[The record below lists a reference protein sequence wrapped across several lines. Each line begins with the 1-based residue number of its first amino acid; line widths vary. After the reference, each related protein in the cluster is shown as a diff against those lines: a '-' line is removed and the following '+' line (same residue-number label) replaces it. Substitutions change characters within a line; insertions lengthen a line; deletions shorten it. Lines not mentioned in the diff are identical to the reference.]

1 MGDTISATTSDS
13 ALQADLHPPMSRRD
27 AIVES
32 ERCFFCYDA
41 PCLQACPTSIDI
53 PLFIRQIRGD
63 NPQGAAE
70 TIFSENILGGM
81 CARVCPTETLCEQ
94 VCVRQESEGA
104 PVRIGML
111 QRYATDHFM
120 DSGEHPVQ
128 RAPDTDQRIAVV
140 GAGPAGLSCAHR
152 LASYGHH
159 VDLYDARNK
168 PGGLNEFGIASYKSP
183 NNFAQREVDFVL
195 GVGGIELKL
204 GVRVG
209 IDTALEALAKDYH
222 AVFLAAGLGGVNALA
237 IPGVELQGVRDA
249 VEFIEE
255 LRQCCDYS
263 QMHIGEKVAVVGGG
277 MTAIDAAVQAKM
289 LGAREVTVLYRSAQ
303 EKMKASPFEQELA
316 QKHGVK
322 LSFNV
327 SPEKVLGENG
337 AVQAVQLQ
345 RRSGAGSETE
355 VLAIDTLL
363 VAIGQR
369 LDDGF
374 SEQLSQQGLIVAA
387 GKISVNPEGRC
398 GESRFWA
405 GGDCASGGDDL
416 TVTAVQEGKCAA
428 ESIHAALSAQEV

>member
-1 MGDTISATTSDS
+1 MGATISTTNSES
-13 ALQADLHPPMSRRD
+13 ALQADLHQPLSRRD

-63 NPQGAAE
+63 NPQGAAK

-94 VCVRQESEGA
+94 VCVREESEGA
-104 PVRIGML
+104 PVRIGLL

-120 DSGEHPVQ
+120 ESGEHPVQ
-128 RAPDTDQRIAVV
+128 RAEDSGQRVAVV

-152 LASYGHH
+152 LSSYGHQ
-159 VDLYDARNK
+159 VDLYDARKK

-195 GVGGIELKL
+195 NLGGIDLKL

-209 IDTALEALAKDYH
+209 SDATLEALAKDYQ

-255 LRQCCDYS
+255 LRQCDDYS
-263 QMHIGEKVAVVGGG
+263 QMQIGERVAVVGGG

-289 LGAREVTVLYRSAQ
+289 LGAREVTVLYRGAQ
-303 EKMKASPFEQELA
+303 EKMKASSFEQELA

-327 SPEKVLGENG
+327 SPEKIIGENG

-345 RRSGAGSETE
+345 RSSGSESATE
-355 VLAIDTLL
+355 TLAIDTLL

-374 SEQLSQQGLIVAA
+374 SGQLAQQGLVVDA
-387 GKISVNPEGRC
+387 GKISVDSQGRC
-398 GESRFWA
+398 ADTRFWA

-428 ESIHAALSAQEV
+428 ESIHAALTAQEA